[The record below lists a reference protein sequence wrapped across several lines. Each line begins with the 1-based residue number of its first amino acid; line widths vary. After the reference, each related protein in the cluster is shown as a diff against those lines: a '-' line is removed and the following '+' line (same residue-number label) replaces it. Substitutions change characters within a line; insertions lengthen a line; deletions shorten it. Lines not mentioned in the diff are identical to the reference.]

1 MNIATQPIIDI
12 SEKSIFAYEVLARNS
27 NKNEFSPPP
36 PNHIFWGLI
45 DCQALQLADKLL
57 LDKPHIITNI
67 SEATLADDRLF
78 AQWSLVAR
86 SRMAKNTLSIEITEQ
101 VSDHTLAH
109 RWKQLKSLG
118 VKIALDDFGQENSS
132 LARLQNYDW
141 DIAKFE
147 VDLPT
152 GFSDY
157 QMVGIE
163 ECAGRGIT
171 MIAER
176 IENKQQALTAKDAGL
191 ILQQGFL
198 WAHPEIVTVQMPI
211 VDKISA

>member
-1 MNIATQPIIDI
+1 M
-12 SEKSIFAYEVLARNS
+12 
-27 NKNEFSPPP
+27 
-36 PNHIFWGLI
+36 
-45 DCQALQLADKLL
+45 
-57 LDKPHIITNI
+57 
-67 SEATLADDRLF
+67 
-78 AQWSLVAR
+78 
-86 SRMAKNTLSIEITEQ
+86 
-101 VSDHTLAH
+101 
-109 RWKQLKSLG
+109 
-118 VKIALDDFGQENSS
+118 KIALDDFGQENSS

-152 GFSDY
+152 GFSDF
-157 QMVGIE
+157 QMIGIE
-163 ECAGRGIT
+163 NCLSRGIT

-198 WAHPEIVTVQMPI
+198 WAHPEIVTAQMPI

>member
-109 RWKQLKSLG
+109 RWKQLKALG

-198 WAHPEIVTVQMPI
+198 WAHPEIVTTPIPI

>member
-198 WAHPEIVTVQMPI
+198 WARPEIVTAQMPI

>member
-57 LDKPHIITNI
+57 LDKPHIITNV

-118 VKIALDDFGQENSS
+118 VKIALDDFGQKNSS

>member
-1 MNIATQPIIDI
+1 MTAKPC
-12 SEKSIFAYEVLARNS
+12 S
-27 NKNEFSPPP
+27 
-36 PNHIFWGLI
+36 
-45 DCQALQLADKLL
+45 LQLADKMLF
-57 LDKPHIITNI
+57 DKPHIITNI

-101 VSDHTLAH
+101 VSDNTLAH

-118 VKIALDDFGQENSS
+118 VKIALDDFDQENSS

-198 WAHPEIVTVQMPI
+198 WAHPEIVTAQMPI

>member
-1 MNIATQPIIDI
+1 MALHFRRVFSCSWAYVDGLGG
-12 SEKSIFAYEVLARNS
+12 SIN
-27 NKNEFSPPP
+27 P
-36 PNHIFWGLI
+36 GLGI
-45 DCQALQLADKLL
+45 KRRSSHPAVNGGLV
-57 LDKPHIITNI
+57 NGY

-101 VSDHTLAH
+101 VSDNTLAH

-118 VKIALDDFGQENSS
+118 VKIALDDFDQENSS

-198 WAHPEIVTVQMPI
+198 WAHPEIVTAQMPI